1 VSETAYE
8 KFTRFIKLFTKHHH
22 ACRQGDLDF
31 TSLPSGDGIMT
42 FWFCH
47 HCTFTMQVR
56 FSQEDWAQIRA
67 VAADWDLMDEWMR
80 LEEHEHQ
87 LAH

>member
-1 VSETAYE
+1 VSDTAYE

-22 ACRQGDLDF
+22 ACRDGELDF
-31 TSLPSGDGIMT
+31 TSVPSRDGIQM

-47 HCTFTMQVR
+47 HCTFTMQAQ

-80 LEEHEHQ
+80 VEERQ
-87 LAH
+87 LQLVH